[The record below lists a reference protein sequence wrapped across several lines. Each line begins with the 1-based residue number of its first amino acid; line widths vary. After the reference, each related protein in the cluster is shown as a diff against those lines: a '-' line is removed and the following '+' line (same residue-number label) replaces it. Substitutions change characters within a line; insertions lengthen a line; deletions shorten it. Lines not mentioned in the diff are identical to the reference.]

1 MLHNQYIQ
9 IHHKTKPLKGCLES
23 EIRGQQ
29 FKHFLNLFSIKHIIL
44 RLGFIFNF
52 LVSLFKNNYEPLSHN
67 KLAAKMN
74 GTFLD
79 FTTAKVLKHHID
91 HHWSTFRVKTQL
103 HIRII
108 NGGRDLHLISQY
120 QNP

>member
-9 IHHKTKPLKGCLES
+9 IHHKTKLFRECLES

-29 FKHFLNLFSIKHIIL
+29 FKHFLNLFSMKHIIL

-52 LVSLFKNNYEPLSHN
+52 LVSLFKKIDVPLSHN

-79 FTTAKVLKHHID
+79 FDTAIVLKHHID
-91 HHWSTFRVKTQL
+91 HH
-103 HIRII
+103 
-108 NGGRDLHLISQY
+108 
-120 QNP
+120 